1 MAASPPLG
9 LTDWLSF
16 AASFVFVLLLITS
29 LYFLLRRLAGGRLRA
44 GNDKQIGVIESQSIG
59 NRQRIV
65 LVRAKDREILLG
77 MTMHQISTLATWSA
91 DELASSAASGG
102 SLQGS
107 AGIARSHSALQQLLG
122 SIQNRHKQ

>member
-16 AASFVFVLLLITS
+16 AASFAFVLLLITS
-29 LYFLLRRLAGGRLRA
+29 LYFLLKRLAGGRLRV
-44 GNDKQIGVIESQSIG
+44 GCDKQMGVIESQSVG

-77 MTMHQISTLATWSA
+77 MTMNQITTLATWSA
-91 DELASSAASGG
+91 DELAKCAPANG
-102 SLQGS
+102 SLREP
-107 AGIARSHSALQQLLG
+107 AGRARSHTTLQQLLG
-122 SIQNRHKQ
+122 SLQSKHKQ